1 MNVVVN
7 KLLTNYSLSGKGKL
21 VLLLHGWGDSAK
33 GLGVLHRQLA
43 KDYRV
48 LSLDLPGFGGTQ
60 APLTPW
66 NLDDYAGFVQSV
78 LKKLDLAQPYAVVG
92 HSNGGALAIRAT
104 ALGLLEPSKL
114 VLLASAGIRTGRSVR
129 RITLKALTKVGNAAT
144 IWLPERYRR
153 NLRESLYRT
162 VGSDMLVVP
171 EMQETFQQVVRQ
183 DVQADTTLITQPTLL
198 IYAEDDPAVPM
209 SDGRTFLRLMKDARL
224 ETVPGGHFVHLEQPE
239 RVVELI
245 REFLK

>member
-33 GLGVLHRQLA
+33 GLAVLHKQLA

-78 LKKLDLAQPYAVVG
+78 LKKLDLPQPYAVVG
-92 HSNGGALAIRAT
+92 HSNGGALAVRAT
-104 ALGLLEPSKL
+104 SLGLLEPNKL
-114 VLLASAGIRTGRSVR
+114 VLLASSGIRGGRSVR
-129 RITLKALTKVGNAAT
+129 RIGLKVLTKVGNAAT

-153 NLRESLYRT
+153 NLRESLYTT
-162 VGSDMLVVP
+162 VGSDMLAVP
-171 EMQETFQQVVRQ
+171 EMRETFQQVVRQ
-183 DVQADTTLITQPTLL
+183 DIQADAANITQPTLL
-198 IYAEDDPAVPM
+198 VYAEDDPAVPP
-209 SDGRTFLRLMKDARL
+209 SDGRVFQRLIKDSRL

-239 RVVELI
+239 RVAQLI
-245 REFLK
+245 REFLT